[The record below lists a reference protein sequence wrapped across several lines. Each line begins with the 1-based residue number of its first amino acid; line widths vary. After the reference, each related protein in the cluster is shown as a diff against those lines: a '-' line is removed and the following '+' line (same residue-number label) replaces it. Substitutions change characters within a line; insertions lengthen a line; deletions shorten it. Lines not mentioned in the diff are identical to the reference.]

1 MRSDLVNACSAH
13 EDDATTGYG
22 GRLANA
28 LGCHVNRVIMSI
40 RILDAIDR
48 NERGVIQFLRVDI
61 CADLSVPVLIQMSV
75 SGKDKSEDLRRGPVS
90 NV

>member
-13 EDDATTGYG
+13 EDDATTGDG

-28 LGCHVNRVIMSI
+28 LGCHVNRVIMSV

-48 NERGVIQFLRVDI
+48 NKRGVIQFLRVDI
-61 CADLSVPVLIQMSV
+61 CAELSVPVLIQMSV
-75 SGKDKSEDLRRGPVS
+75 SGKDKNKDLQGLPVT

>member
-13 EDDATTGYG
+13 RDDATTGDG

-28 LGCHVNRVIMSI
+28 LGCHVNRVISV
-40 RILDAIDR
+40 RILDATDR
-48 NERGVIQFLRVDI
+48 SERGIIQFLRVDI
-61 CADLSVPVLIQMSV
+61 CADQSVPVFIQMSV
-75 SGKDKSEDLRRGPVS
+75 SGKDKNEDLQRRPVT